1 MGEAKSAGFV
11 ARREGIAPLLARDC
25 LAVPHFRQV
34 GTAVTVFQIEPEEAG
49 SFSTTKLASQ
59 SGRAGMD
66 VGHDE
71 EMLAAVASAARRH
84 CGKVATDPQASAVK
98 SSSGTRRMGRKKGFG
113 SDPKPFPSGL
123 GGLCALC
130 GETPDRAGR
139 RRFPRESWLAPMRER
154 GRVWSG
160 SVRPPSFPSDLC
172 VLCALCGGKS

>member
-1 MGEAKSAGFV
+1 VGEAKSAGFV

-71 EMLAAVASAARRH
+71 EMLAAVASAARRDRSASH

-130 GETPDRAGR
+130 GETPDRAGDR
-139 RRFPRESWLAPMRER
+139 QVPKESWLAPMVPR
-154 GRVWSG
+154 GGDGRRS
-160 SVRPPSFPSDLC
+160 
-172 VLCALCGGKS
+172 